1 MRARGLTLIEIS
13 IALAIAALLVAVSV
27 PAISSVTRAQLRQRS
42 GQLAGG
48 LRALYGESAI
58 GGRSCRLIL
67 DLDKAEYQAE
77 CARGA
82 VRLAAAGAEGP
93 AGDAQAREREQ
104 ELLSRARRTGETLS
118 DEDRERLELLRRSAF
133 APSPAVPR
141 TALGGQVRFRKVWV
155 GHQPAPR
162 TSGTAWLYFWPSGQ
176 TEPASIELSQGDD
189 VVTLLVSPLTG
200 RVRLVNG
207 PAQAPGEPR

>member
-1 MRARGLTLIEIS
+1 MGARGLTLIEIS

-48 LRALYGESAI
+48 IRALYGESAI
-58 GGRSCRLIL
+58 GGRSCRLVL
-67 DLDKAEYQAE
+67 DLDKAAYQAE

-82 VRLAAAGAEGP
+82 VRLAAAAGGASS
-93 AGDAQAREREQ
+93 DAQARERDQ
-104 ELLSRARRTGETLS
+104 ELLTRAGRAGETLS
-118 DEDRERLELLRRSAF
+118 DEERERLELLRRSAF
-133 APSPAVPR
+133 APSPSVPP
-141 TALGGQVRFRKVWV
+141 TKLGGQVRFRKVWV
-155 GHQPAPR
+155 GHQPQAL

-176 TEPASIELSQGDD
+176 TEPASIELAQGDD

-200 RVRLVNG
+200 RVRLSSG
-207 PAQAPGEPR
+207 PAAAPGEPP